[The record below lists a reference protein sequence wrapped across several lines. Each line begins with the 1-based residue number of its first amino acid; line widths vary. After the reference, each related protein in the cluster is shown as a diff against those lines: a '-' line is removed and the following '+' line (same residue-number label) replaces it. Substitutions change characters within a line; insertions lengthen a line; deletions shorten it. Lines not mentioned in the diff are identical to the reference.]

1 MSFHSSNNV
10 VPVVKT
16 PQMLQNTI
24 VNFKPIVFSSTSKT
38 QMQLQHANSNHSL
51 KLNPRAKMPDV
62 PLCVVSSQLR
72 GPVPPYTPV
81 FLDGWKPE
89 ALRPDGQVWEDPVES
104 QHKHE
109 DLQVKQEVSN
119 TYM

>member
-1 MSFHSSNNV
+1 
-10 VPVVKT
+10 
-16 PQMLQNTI
+16 MLQNTI
-24 VNFKPIVFSSTSKT
+24 VNLKPKVFSSTSKN
-38 QMQLQHANSNHSL
+38 QNQLQHANSSHRL
-51 KLNPRAKMPDV
+51 KLNPHAKTTDV

-72 GPVPPYTPV
+72 EPVPPYTPV